1 MTPLL
6 ELRDVGRRYG
16 DGASATTAL
25 SGVDLVIERGEFV
38 AVIGPSGAGK
48 STLLNVL
55 GLLDQPTSGSYC
67 IDGTDVSAL
76 RDHHRD
82 QLRSRVFGFVF
93 QASHVLPDDSVER
106 NAAVP
111 LRIGG
116 RSAEEQSERVTR
128 ALARLGLLHRR
139 GAAGRSLSGGERQ
152 RLAIA
157 RAVCT
162 DPEVVLA
169 DEPTG
174 NLDSANGL
182 EVIRL
187 LQELH
192 DEGRTVVVVTH
203 DERVAR
209 AASRRIEV
217 ADGTVVADTGDSR
230 SRLAP
235 AQPAERR
242 PARQRVRALLGI
254 VGDALSSITL
264 RPGRTALLLL
274 AFLVGTGGLVAA
286 TGLAETASHQISQRL
301 VRAALDE
308 VTVSLPEERRTVER
322 VNAEQVAVERI
333 DALPGVVGVA
343 RSISVSAVD
352 AGLARFRP
360 GSVVVRQS
368 APLRVVGGDSAL
380 LALNDV
386 RTRPSTARSLFD
398 PAVPGRFA
406 VLGAQAATTL
416 GVSAA
421 TPGVEVWVGGQPV
434 EVVGLIED
442 SGRADLNSAVFVS
455 AAVTDDLPGADHSLV
470 VRTEPGRPAAVAEAI
485 PVAVAPGAPGS
496 VNVETV
502 ADLRNLRRGVAT
514 DLSALVA
521 TISLVLLGLATV
533 SAAAILFVSVQSRV
547 AEIGLRRAV
556 GASRAATALLFL
568 LEGALVGGAGGAAGA
583 ASGLLTVLAVSAG
596 QGWEPVLSSSAPL
609 LGLATGLVTGT
620 LASVAPAMRAAS
632 IDPARAVRA

>member
-1 MTPLL
+1 MTALL
-6 ELRDVGRRYG
+6 ELRGGGRRYG
-16 DGASATTAL
+16 NGHSATTAL
-25 SGVDLVIERGEFV
+25 SAVDLVIERGEFV
-38 AVIGPSGAGK
+38 AVIGPSGSGK

-55 GLLDQPTSGSYC
+55 GLLDQPTSGSYR
-67 IDGTDVSAL
+67 INGTEVSAL
-76 RDHHRD
+76 REHRRD
-82 QLRSRVFGFVF
+82 ELRSRVFGFVF

-106 NAAVP
+106 NVAVP

-116 RSAEEQSERVTR
+116 RSAQEQSERVTT
-128 ALARLGLLHRR
+128 ALARLGLLHRCR
-139 GAAGRSLSGGERQ
+139 AAGRSLSGGERQ

-157 RAVCT
+157 RAVST
-162 DPEVVLA
+162 DPEVILA

-192 DEGRTVVVVTH
+192 SQGRTVVVVTH

-209 AASRRIEV
+209 AATRRIEV
-217 ADGTVVADTGDSR
+217 ADGTVVADTGGHC

-235 AQPAERR
+235 PPRAERGA
-242 PARQRVRALLGI
+242 ARHRGRALLGI
-254 VGDALSSITL
+254 IGDALSAITL

-286 TGLAETASHQISQRL
+286 TGLAETASQQISQRL

-308 VTVSLPEERRTVER
+308 VTVSLPEEHSTADRVSAERT
-322 VNAEQVAVERI
+322 AVERI

-343 RSISVSAVD
+343 RCVSVSAAD
-352 AGLARFRP
+352 ADLARFRP
-360 GSVVVRQS
+360 GSVSAHQS
-368 APLRVVGGDSAL
+368 APVQVVGGDSARL
-380 LALNDV
+380 VLDDV

-406 VLGAQAATTL
+406 VLGAHAADVL
-416 GVSAA
+416 GVGAA
-421 TPGVEVWVGGQPV
+421 APGVEVWVGGRPV
-434 EVVGLIED
+434 AVVGLIED
-442 SGRADLNSAVFVS
+442 SGRADLDSAVFVS
-455 AAVTDDLPGADHSLV
+455 AAVTDDVPGADYSLI
-470 VRTEPGRPAAVAEAI
+470 VRTEPGLPAAVAEAV
-485 PVAVAPGAPGS
+485 PVTVAPGAPGS
-496 VNVETV
+496 VTVETV

-521 TISLVLLGLATV
+521 TISLVLLGLAAV

-556 GASRAATALLFL
+556 GASRAATAVLFL
-568 LEGALVGGAGGAAGA
+568 LEGALIGGAGGAAGA
-583 ASGLLTVLAVSAG
+583 ASGLLTVLLVSAG
-596 QGWEPVLSSSAPL
+596 HGWEPVLSSSAPL
-609 LGLATGLVTGT
+609 LGIVAGLVTGT
-620 LASVAPAMRAAS
+620 LASVAPALRAAS